1 MVFQKTLET
10 GRDKQND
17 KHRGFF
23 FCYSLILL
31 FIYDLELE

>member
-23 FCYSLILL
+23 FLL
-31 FIYDLELE
+31 LTDTALHI